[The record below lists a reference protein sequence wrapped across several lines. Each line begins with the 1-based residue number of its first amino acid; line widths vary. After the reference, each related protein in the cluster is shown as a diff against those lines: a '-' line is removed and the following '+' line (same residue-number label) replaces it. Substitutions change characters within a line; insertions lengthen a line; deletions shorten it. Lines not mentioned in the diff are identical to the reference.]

1 MAACCCLCR
10 SPVPADHRR
19 RKKLHGTSCATAKSV
34 LTEVSGVSLET
45 LVETSDPAAVL
56 CYSCERVLN
65 NIHST
70 AAKLETLKADVKGKV
85 SVLQSVTL
93 CPEKRRRPI
102 PDAEL
107 PQAKHTCIENVLPV
121 PAPPS
126 TSDPVPTTTQV
137 TPPTDSQSQLP
148 STSAAVEPAVQ
159 EPSPHIQV
167 YRSLNYCHDK

>member
-1 MAACCCLCR
+1 MDNLL
-10 SPVPADHRR
+10 S
-19 RKKLHGTSCATAKSV
+19 LTAS
-34 LTEVSGVSLET
+34 
-45 LVETSDPAAVL
+45 
-56 CYSCERVLN
+56 VLN

-167 YRSLNYCHDK
+167 YRSLNYCQGFIQRGGCPGISPPQGPVSPPPKNFISQCHNESN